1 MQLEVLQGTVEDHIQ
16 ETLQNFTIFSMTTI
30 NLMVDIDIFA
40 VFDVDHFSKEGL
52 HLFLTL
58 APKIAR
64 ILIRTA
70 FVHLFI
76 LNERLKQSIE
86 VI

>member
-1 MQLEVLQGTVEDHIQ
+1 
-16 ETLQNFTIFSMTTI
+16 
-30 NLMVDIDIFA
+30 MVDIDIFA

-52 HLFLTL
+52 QLFLTL
-58 APKIAR
+58 ALKIAR